1 MRNNVTAERSGGPG
15 SSGGAGGS
23 HGRTFMPAQGP
34 GIRSFVWGIAFL
46 VIVAGLLPIGIGV
59 YYGIAHDN
67 VRFYVDAG
75 GLDVDYKVGRIAF
88 AAGDIANV
96 EIVPEPVRMGRTSG
110 AGLGD
115 FQMGWYRLP
124 EFGRVYRLTT
134 ASAPYVFVDTKVTVS
149 AETSARAGMRY
160 VFSPEEPLQ
169 FVESLEDARSGTAHT
184 GTVPFSSAPGKGAST
199 WPALIVGLLIV
210 PLGIALPSLVAR
222 GRRDLRYEVGPDGI
236 TVHHLGRAVYAW
248 AAIEDVSVRE
258 EPLRGLVRLLGTSL
272 PGYHVGRYRARD
284 IGVVQMNATRTTPP
298 LVVVVTKGVRI
309 VLTPEDIDGFMRAVA
324 EYRHSE

>member
-1 MRNNVTAERSGGPG
+1 MTEGGSGGSGGSGGYTFAPVQERSRHP
-15 SSGGAGGS
+15 
-23 HGRTFMPAQGP
+23 
-34 GIRSFVWGIAFL
+34 FVWGVAFI
-46 VIVAGLLPIGIGV
+46 VIVAGLVPLGVSV
-59 YYGIAHDN
+59 YYGIAHNN
-67 VRFYVDAG
+67 VQFNVHG
-75 GLDVDYKVGRIAF
+75 GGFDVDYKVGRIAF
-88 AAGDIANV
+88 AAADVANV
-96 EIVPEPVRMGRTSG
+96 EVVPEPVRMGRTSG

-134 ASAPYVFVDTKVTVS
+134 ASAPYVFVDTKETVS

-169 FVESLEDARSGTAHT
+169 FVQSLEDARSGTGPA
-184 GTVPFSSAPGKGAST
+184 GTAPFSSAPGKGAST

-284 IGVVQMNATRTTPP
+284 IGVVQMNATRTKPP